1 MDKALIEATQNP
13 GERGRYI
20 KVIQD
25 FASKAIH
32 ATKKVKEKAEK
43 EGRTD
48 HAASL
53 EKKIERYKF
62 VSKRIGD
69 VVNVASHF
77 YNEKLAMLGDVER
90 REARRE
96 KVQAMETKGAREAS
110 GEAERREAR
119 RKTRKEMGREER
131 QEAEKEEKRIGE
143 REAER
148 GEARREK
155 IREMEREERQETWG
169 DKERREA
176 RRKELE

>member
-96 KVQAMETKGAREAS
+96 KVQAMETKGAREAT
-110 GEAERREAR
+110 G
-119 RKTRKEMGREER
+119 
-131 QEAEKEEKRIGE
+131 
-143 REAER
+143 EAER

-176 RRKELE
+176 RRKERREARRKELE